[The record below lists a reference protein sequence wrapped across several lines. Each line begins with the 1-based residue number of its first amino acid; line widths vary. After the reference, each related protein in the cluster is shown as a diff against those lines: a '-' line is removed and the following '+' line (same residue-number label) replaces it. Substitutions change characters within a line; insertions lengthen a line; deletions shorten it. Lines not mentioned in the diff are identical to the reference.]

1 MQGYQTDEIRL
12 QETFPAAWTLI
23 WLVCDQGYDSLSN
36 FSSKRVVSH
45 CAGGRLLAQ
54 SEEGAAYR
62 AHLETSVDYVSGWDG
77 REEQSSSVLR
87 LQNGLALLAARDDP
101 RYEAWRKA
109 AGLQLQRN
117 APLYVQF
124 DTETKSIRVLYLS
137 LSRTV
142 ESVEIGSNGRA
153 TVTFLRAP
161 SFYFVNMGQ
170 PGSQKMIALL
180 QQSARDHQTILV
192 VSHPSKLEILDVR
205 SPMQ

>member
-62 AHLETSVDYVSGWDG
+62 AHLETSVDYVSGWDE

-101 RYEAWRKA
+101 RYEAWSEGR
-109 AGLQLQRN
+109 GLT
-117 APLYVQF
+117 A
-124 DTETKSIRVLYLS
+124 TAK
-137 LSRTV
+137 
-142 ESVEIGSNGRA
+142 RA
-153 TVTFLRAP
+153 TLCAIRHR
-161 SFYFVNMGQ
+161 NQ
-170 PGSQKMIALL
+170 IN
-180 QQSARDHQTILV
+180 QSALFKPLTNGGICGDWV
-192 VSHPSKLEILDVR
+192 
-205 SPMQ
+205 